1 MSNCAKCRSTDLVRV
16 EMTLNGGPVMFCHCR
31 ACEHRQWHSADNGN
45 SLHLPEV
52 LDKVAS

>member
-16 EMTLNGGPVMFCHCR
+16 EMSLNGGPVMFCHCR
-31 ACEHRQWHSADNGN
+31 SCEHRQWHSADSGS